1 MSIATV
7 DGPYKNCKSSVT
19 HLLEEQPTEYIRSSI
34 LVKNAVMV
42 DAMVLLQSLSSIA
55 LTFVELRC
63 LILYRILSLAAHH
76 QPTCIDFVVDSYM
89 EISIKCAE
97 VSKRPV
103 TICARVNIYE
113 NNQPKLANT

>member
-89 EISIKCAE
+89 EISI